1 VPPRLLEPGWAPSRC
16 SGPCAECSCGPSSA
30 AGLSTIIGQLEPTGM
45 PKHVRMDCEW
55 PSRRSAEAAD
65 RNLTTRATQPTE
77 TGLAGWAYRIRTA
90 ESGRGLPDWICV
102 TTWPEVGA
110 SSAAE
115 TFAFELHDTQLQL
128 GPIFQRGFKRDADRI
143 VTIIRIMRGAS
154 RSRICGP
161 QATSCSRT
169 MHRATH
175 FSSCSM
181 PRWTSSGRAG
191 SART

>member
-1 VPPRLLEPGWAPSRC
+1 
-16 SGPCAECSCGPSSA
+16 
-30 AGLSTIIGQLEPTGM
+30 M
-45 PKHVRMDCEW
+45 
-55 PSRRSAEAAD
+55 
-65 RNLTTRATQPTE
+65 
-77 TGLAGWAYRIRTA
+77 
-90 ESGRGLPDWICV
+90 

-110 SSAAE
+110 SPAAE

-169 MHRATH
+169 MHRATI
-175 FSSCSM
+175 FLPAPCQG
-181 PRWTSSGRAG
+181 GRALG
-191 SART
+191 ALEAQEPEQSRPRPTTAAGNVTITGTMGPWDEPRSSRTVFLGTTFPARSSIRGP